1 MPRGGFPRGRR
12 NPFFGVPVLGEV
24 RLLTTVQGCLLVSAL
39 LSFSRRVFEGDCSR
53 GVSRYPSAFD
63 FFFFYGGCSGV
74 SELRALPSFYHTSL
88 ALLRK
93 PTGAE
98 AVSDVAQ
105 HQHQKH
111 QAPTRGRLGERDIPS
126 SPLPP
131 SFLGSVA
138 QSSSGHTATA
148 ERTISR
154 GIFTG
159 LAPSGNSIGRFS
171 LFPCG
176 KYLGFLSS
184 LPVFSLL
191 GKEGMMGGEGSISL
205 AER

>member
-1 MPRGGFPRGRR
+1 MFLLCSLFHVGFLKGIA
-12 NPFFGVPVLGEV
+12 LGAFLDI
-24 RLLTTVQGCLLVSAL
+24 RLRLI
-39 LSFSRRVFEGDCSR
+39 
-53 GVSRYPSAFD
+53 
-63 FFFFYGGCSGV
+63 FFFFTVDVQGSLSYALC
-74 SELRALPSFYHTSL
+74 LPSTTP
-88 ALLRK
+88 ALRCFEK
-93 PTGAE
+93 STGAE

>member
-1 MPRGGFPRGRR
+1 MFACFCFAL
-12 NPFFGVPVLGEV
+12 FFTSG
-24 RLLTTVQGCLLVSAL
+24 
-39 LSFSRRVFEGDCSR
+39 FEGDCSR

-63 FFFFYGGCSGV
+63 FLFFTVDVQGSLSYALC
-74 SELRALPSFYHTSL
+74 LPSTTP
-88 ALLRK
+88 ALRCFEK
-93 PTGAE
+93 STGAE

-126 SPLPP
+126 SPVPLLPHP
-131 SFLGSVA
+131 FSVLSRKAVRGTLQQRNEQYLG
-138 QSSSGHTATA
+138 
-148 ERTISR
+148 

-171 LFPCG
+171 LFPCE

-184 LPVFSLL
+184 LPVFSVL
-191 GKEGMMGGEGSISL
+191 GKEGMMGGEGGSISL